1 MIDSFKQALRGLAVQ
16 RGTTL
21 FAVAILACGLGLCI
35 AMVCVLDAVLL
46 RQLPYPNAERIV
58 QVQELTGEGHAI
70 NLTGPNALDLAQ
82 GVERFAAT
90 TWYGGGD
97 AMVAVPER
105 AIRVQSAVV
114 GGDFFDVFGLAP
126 VRGRTWST
134 DDGAMEAVIGYGL
147 WQSLFAG
154 RQDVLGRT
162 LEVDGELRTVVGVMP
177 SGFSFPE
184 ETAVWVPAM
193 AHDIG
198 TSRSAHNW
206 RMLALLD
213 DAEGLTVARAQA
225 GALAQRLVAHYGD
238 DMTAR
243 GFDFTPLAQAM
254 AAPVRRALQVLGVG
268 VVFLLLIAV
277 SNAVNLLLAVRLARA
292 RDFALRA
299 ALGAS
304 MARMLR
310 QCLTENVLIV
320 GLAWLA
326 GLGIA
331 AVVVRVLTALAGNA
345 LPRVDE
351 IALTP
356 GVVLASAALAA
367 LIALALTLA
376 VLPSLREAAPAMA
389 LREGGRGQSAGRA
402 TLRTRASLL
411 VMQTALTTVLLV
423 AAVLLG
429 RSFLL
434 LMAVDPGFEETGA
447 ASIRL
452 SQPGSMD
459 REVQQATARRYQQL
473 ADELAGLPG
482 VAAVGGVNR
491 LPLTGGSNGAFW
503 DHTVTDFDRPP
514 PPQIGYAEFR
524 VASAGYFAAAGIPLL
539 EGRDFDGRDR
549 PDGEHVALV
558 SRQAARDAWGD
569 ESPIGKRIQVGNMD
583 GDMRLVTVIGI
594 VGDVREW
601 RLEREAGGT
610 IYVNLAQR
618 PRVAAQF
625 NLVVRST
632 LPLTRLMPMLR
643 QRLEPHAAQL
653 PYSLQPLAEVRAGAM
668 AQRRFNL
675 VLLGVFAGAAL
686 LLAGSGLYGLMAF
699 SVGQRR
705 SEFAIRQALGAQAGG
720 IGWMVLRH
728 GLLLAGVGL
737 AVGVA
742 AALSL
747 SSLLRGLLFGVPASD
762 AVSLL
767 LVIGVLGA
775 MALIASLLPAWRAAR
790 VPAMAALRCN

>member
-16 RGTTL
+16 RGTAL
-21 FAVAILACGLGLCI
+21 FAICILACGLGLSI
-35 AMVCVLDAVLL
+35 AMYCVLDAVLL

-58 QVQELTGEGHAI
+58 QVQELAGDGDAI
-70 NLTGPNALDLAQ
+70 NLAGPNVLDLTQ
-82 GVERFAAT
+82 SVDRFAAT

-97 AMVAVPER
+97 VMVAVPER
-105 AIRVQSAVV
+105 VVRVQVTVA

-126 VRGRTWST
+126 ARGRTWSAG
-134 DDGAMEAVIGYGL
+134 DGALEAVIGHGL

-154 RQDVLGRT
+154 REDVLGRT
-162 LEVDGELRTVVGVMP
+162 LDIDGERRTVVGVMP
-177 SGFSFPE
+177 PGFSFPR
-184 ETAVWVPAM
+184 ETAVWMPAD
-193 AHDIG
+193 ASHVG

-213 DAEGLTVARAQA
+213 DGDALAVARAQA
-225 GALAQRLVAHYGD
+225 DALAQRLVAQHGD

-243 GFDFTPLAQAM
+243 GFDLTPLAQAM

-268 VVFLLLIAV
+268 VAFLLLIAV
-277 SNAVNLLLAVRLARA
+277 SNAVNLLLAMRLARA

-310 QCLTENVLIV
+310 QCLTENVLVV

-331 AVVVRVLTALAGNA
+331 AAVVRVLVVLAGNA
-345 LPRVDE
+345 LPRVNE
-351 IALTP
+351 IAVTP
-356 GVVLASAALAA
+356 GVVLVSAVLAA
-367 LIALALTLA
+367 LIASALTLA
-376 VLPSLREAAPAMA
+376 ALPGVREAAPAMA

-402 TLRTRASLL
+402 TLRTRAGLL
-411 VMQTALTTVLLV
+411 VVQTALTTVLLV

-429 RSFLL
+429 RSFLA

-447 ASIRL
+447 VRIQL
-452 SQPGSMD
+452 SQPGSED
-459 REVQQATARRYQQL
+459 RQLQLATARRYQQL
-473 ADELAGLPG
+473 ADELAGMPG
-482 VAAVGGVNR
+482 VTAVGGVNS
-491 LPLTGGSNGAFW
+491 LPLTAGSNGAFW
-503 DHTVTDFDRPP
+503 DHTVTDFEQPL
-514 PPQIGYAEFR
+514 PQYIGYAEFR

-549 PDGEHVALV
+549 PEGEHVAIV
-558 SRQAARDAWGD
+558 SRQLAKDTWGN
-569 ESPIGKRIQVGNMD
+569 ENPIGKRIQVGNMD
-583 GDMRLVTVIGI
+583 GDARLVTVVGI
-594 VGDVREW
+594 VGDVRER
-601 RLEREAGGT
+601 RLEREAGGAV
-610 IYVNLAQR
+610 YVNLAQR

-632 LPLTRLMPMLR
+632 LPLSSLMPMLR
-643 QRLEPHAAQL
+643 QHLETYAAQV
-653 PYSLQPLAEVRAGAM
+653 PYSLQPLAEVRVEAM

-675 VLLGVFAGAAL
+675 VLLGVFAGSAL

-720 IGWMVLRH
+720 IGWMVLRN
-728 GLLLAGVGL
+728 GLLLAGLGL

-747 SSLLRGLLFGVPASD
+747 SHLLRGLLFGVPASD
-762 AVSLL
+762 VTSLL
-767 LVIGVLGA
+767 LVAGVLGA
-775 MALIASLLPAWRAAR
+775 MALVASLLPAWRASR
-790 VPAMAALRCN
+790 TEPVALLR